1 MTEFENTLLLVTA
14 ALITGTTLVV
24 LVMQFI
30 RLYSKGRGGG
40 ED

>member
-1 MTEFENTLLLVTA
+1 MTELENTLLLATA

-30 RLYSKGRGGG
+30 RLYGKGRKG
-40 ED
+40 EED